1 MDVLD
6 LWFNGYFLFVAV
18 GRFWI
23 KPREQND
30 SLKKN

>member
-18 GRFWI
+18 GRFW
-23 KPREQND
+23 
-30 SLKKN
+30 KNQENKTTR